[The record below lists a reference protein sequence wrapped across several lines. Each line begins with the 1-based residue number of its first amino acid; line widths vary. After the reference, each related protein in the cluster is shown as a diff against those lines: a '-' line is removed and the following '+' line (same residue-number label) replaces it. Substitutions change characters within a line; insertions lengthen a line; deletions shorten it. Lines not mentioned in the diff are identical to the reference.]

1 MTSIEYD
8 LDTSGGLMPQ
18 IQAII
23 APPILEDSAK
33 KKKDRE
39 RRYRRPGR
47 TVNHDSCDSCKEGGD
62 LICCDRC
69 PAAFHLT
76 CHDPP
81 LSDDDLP
88 SGDWLCH
95 KCKTAP
101 DNEDIFASSNLHLM
115 SGTVCGAADI
125 SEGISFKETGRFVET
140 SLQMSTL
147 DIEQES
153 ANPLNVLISAA
164 ATRNPSQYQ
173 LPTELACTVQLPGSS
188 KRLRPR
194 EANRCSKKMAHEL
207 DNGLLHLPA
216 KLCYQCKRSCRK
228 APLIQCDYCPLLFH
242 ADCLDPPL
250 TTLPT
255 GRWMCPNHAEHLVD
269 QKMLT
274 SVSLS
279 ERVKLW
285 DKFSCPVSQDA
296 VKLHFLNKVNKRN
309 PPFRRKLKLPSRKNI
324 VVPNAVAEHYSCPPL
339 LLPRVTEP
347 SVSNEGLSL
356 MSFSAVCSTDE
367 QNETESK
374 AGPNGK
380 ANMEVELKSKLLLS
394 ELPVSIYGVARVVAF
409 KQRGAKHGQSAYVTE
424 VRGNGGGALDS
435 NNDISSDN
443 KLHMSNCDAS
453 PQILTKLFN
462 NLQANFEGSEDIEVN
477 KLDERLL
484 HILAY
489 QRLQQLIPKRKYV
502 STEEKLLGD
511 STADGISEIRGRAVV
526 CPLLKQGLPVAM
538 CYRSLHLGLGAD
550 MDICFS
556 NYGHCNYVSGK
567 HASIF
572 YDEVTKRYELLNYS
586 CYGTTVD
593 NVVYS
598 SDLSEKKP
606 STPNSLTAA
615 VRRLAKSTLR
625 LADLPSP
632 ITPND
637 KPMMSARG
645 KQYSKPC
652 NCNVNSS
659 SLVEGNGAGW
669 EGTALLHHGSY
680 IKCGCLQFVFSVTE
694 YGFRIENV
702 KEKDFLPN
710 IFKKAS

>member
-1 MTSIEYD
+1 
-8 LDTSGGLMPQ
+8 
-18 IQAII
+18 
-23 APPILEDSAK
+23 
-33 KKKDRE
+33 
-39 RRYRRPGR
+39 
-47 TVNHDSCDSCKEGGD
+47 
-62 LICCDRC
+62 
-69 PAAFHLT
+69 
-76 CHDPP
+76 
-81 LSDDDLP
+81 
-88 SGDWLCH
+88 
-95 KCKTAP
+95 
-101 DNEDIFASSNLHLM
+101 
-115 SGTVCGAADI
+115 
-125 SEGISFKETGRFVET
+125 
-140 SLQMSTL
+140 
-147 DIEQES
+147 
-153 ANPLNVLISAA
+153 
-164 ATRNPSQYQ
+164 
-173 LPTELACTVQLPGSS
+173 
-188 KRLRPR
+188 
-194 EANRCSKKMAHEL
+194 
-207 DNGLLHLPA
+207 
-216 KLCYQCKRSCRK
+216 
-228 APLIQCDYCPLLFH
+228 
-242 ADCLDPPL
+242 
-250 TTLPT
+250 
-255 GRWMCPNHAEHLVD
+255 MCPNHAEHLVD

-324 VVPNAVAEHYSCPPL
+324 VVPNAVSEHYSCPPL

-347 SVSNEGLSL
+347 LVSNEGLSL

-367 QNETESK
+367 QNEWLAS
-374 AGPNGK
+374 
-380 ANMEVELKSKLLLS
+380 V
-394 ELPVSIYGVARVVAF
+394 VSFQTNV
-409 KQRGAKHGQSAYVTE
+409 AKHVANCHSSLNSDSTVSLS
-424 VRGNGGGALDS
+424 LDS
-435 NNDISSDN
+435 NNDMSSDSTMSAN
-443 KLHMSNCDAS
+443 SSILNHSNNLRVVQNGPHFASASTNGEGESTNLEPSLKYEYYNSNSSCVLSSSSNNVNSSCKFPLVSKPNTVSASRTHKSSSKSTSCVSNQCSTPISVLQTKPSSSNLSSSFNVSTSPGVRGLSVKSSFQDKLHMSNCDAS

-462 NLQANFEGSEDIEVN
+462 NLQANFEGSEDFEVN
-477 KLDERLL
+477 KLDEKLL

-511 STADGISEIRGRAVV
+511 STADGISDVRGRAVV

-550 MDICFS
+550 MDVCFS

-593 NVVYS
+593 NVLYS

-606 STPNSLTAA
+606 STPNSLSAA
-615 VRRLAKSTLR
+615 VRRLAKSTVR

-632 ITPND
+632 ITPNN

-645 KQYSKPC
+645 KQHSKPC
-652 NCNVNSS
+652 NCTVNSS

-710 IFKKAS
+710 ILKKAS